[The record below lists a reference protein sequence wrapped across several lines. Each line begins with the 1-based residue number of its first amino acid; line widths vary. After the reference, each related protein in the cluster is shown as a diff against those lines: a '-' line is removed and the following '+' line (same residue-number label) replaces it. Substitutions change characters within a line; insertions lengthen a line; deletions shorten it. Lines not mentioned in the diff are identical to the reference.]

1 MVLGDSEPI
10 TGMGL
15 ALPQR
20 GFRVLLQPARQK
32 KASSP
37 AREIP
42 QLRESME
49 VTPSGRG
56 SPVSLLKRLR
66 VHPSAGHQNKLVE
79 VKAGRVPMRRN
90 RKNSVI
96 VLFCKG
102 KEESRNVRLVPGR
115 KDG

>member
-15 ALPQR
+15 ALPQK
-20 GFRVLLQPARQK
+20 GFRVLSQPARQK

-42 QLRESME
+42 QMRESME

-56 SPVSLLKRLR
+56 SPVSLLKGFR
-66 VHPSAGHQNKLVE
+66 VHPSAGHQHKRVE
-79 VKAGRVPMRRN
+79 VKAGRVPMRRDQEQFCN
-90 RKNSVI
+90 CI
-96 VLFCKG
+96 VL
-102 KEESRNVRLVPGR
+102 
-115 KDG
+115 